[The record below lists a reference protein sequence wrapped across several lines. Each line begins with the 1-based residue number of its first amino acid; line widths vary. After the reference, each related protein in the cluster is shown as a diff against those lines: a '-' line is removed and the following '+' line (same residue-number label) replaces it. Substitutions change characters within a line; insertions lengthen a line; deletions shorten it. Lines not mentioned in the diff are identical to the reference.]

1 MRNEK
6 WEMDIR
12 LRRSPS
18 RFCGVATKLAG
29 ILRLADVRYARDKYL
44 KIPFFP
50 SITLYYNIYYQ
61 KRKDHP
67 AKKSAERQTG
77 ETVKSVNY

>member
-1 MRNEK
+1 
-6 WEMDIR
+6 
-12 LRRSPS
+12 
-18 RFCGVATKLAG
+18 VALPQNSQEFFDWPTSITPATNT
-29 ILRLADVRYARDKYL
+29 L

-67 AKKSAERQTG
+67 AKKSAERQTRKM
-77 ETVKSVNY
+77 EKSVYY